1 MEGRLNPD
9 SQYWNPISQHPEV
22 DTTCFL
28 QSYPFHY
35 QFEKQLRTVMFPI
48 LTSAAEKDVND
59 YTEASPIIVDWN
71 GTALRRKE
79 SFRSEIA
86 FKYNWE

>member
-1 MEGRLNPD
+1 
-9 SQYWNPISQHPEV
+9 
-22 DTTCFL
+22 
-28 QSYPFHY
+28 
-35 QFEKQLRTVMFPI
+35 MFPI

-71 GTALRRKE
+71 GTALRSKE

-86 FKYNWE
+86 FKYSWE